1 MAKACQQASE
11 LEARATHLRMRR
23 FGLFARRAHG
33 RSQGIQPLVEF
44 VMGCQRGF
52 ALACSGCERDND
64 GMIIPGRVQNGVV
77 VLEGPMT
84 LPEGSAVYVSNQ
96 LTPNI
101 RLAKRQTPVV
111 LRPVKR

>member
-1 MAKACQQASE
+1 
-11 LEARATHLRMRR
+11 
-23 FGLFARRAHG
+23 
-33 RSQGIQPLVEF
+33 
-44 VMGCQRGF
+44 
-52 ALACSGCERDND
+52 
-64 GMIIPGRVQNGVV
+64 MIIPGRVQNGVV

-111 LRPVKR
+111 LPIFDYDGPPDVELTNERIGEIMDQEDATS